1 MVRTGACV
9 YYLIG
14 TVNAKAIVNFSSVRV
29 SLDHKNL
36 GFNSLD
42 RLIAIEQA

>member
-9 YYLIG
+9 YYLIDAM
-14 TVNAKAIVNFSSVRV
+14 NAKAIVNFSSVRV
-29 SLDHKNL
+29 SLDNKNL

-42 RLIAIEQA
+42 CLIAIEQA